1 MINDCSDEG
10 MIDDHYAN
18 LTSSELRCLQRLT
31 LFIKLTSVTV
41 HMKSTK
47 IYYLNGKPLA
57 TL

>member
-1 MINDCSDEG
+1 MINDCRDEG

-18 LTSSELRCLQRLT
+18 LTPSELCLQRLT
-31 LFIKLTSVTV
+31 LFVKLTSVTV